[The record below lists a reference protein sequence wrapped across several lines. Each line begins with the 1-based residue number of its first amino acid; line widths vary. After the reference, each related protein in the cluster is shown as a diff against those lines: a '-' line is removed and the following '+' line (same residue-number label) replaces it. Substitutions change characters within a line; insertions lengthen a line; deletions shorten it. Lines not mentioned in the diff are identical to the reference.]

1 MENILIA
8 LSPFLG
14 WLVMKKDSEL
24 PWSVRIAR
32 WVVVSAG
39 SVWLIGYVL
48 RDLKEWFL

>member
-1 MENILIA
+1 MDDILLA
-8 LSPFLG
+8 LSPVLG

-24 PWSVRIAR
+24 PWVTRIAR

-39 SVWLIGYVL
+39 SIWLIGYVI